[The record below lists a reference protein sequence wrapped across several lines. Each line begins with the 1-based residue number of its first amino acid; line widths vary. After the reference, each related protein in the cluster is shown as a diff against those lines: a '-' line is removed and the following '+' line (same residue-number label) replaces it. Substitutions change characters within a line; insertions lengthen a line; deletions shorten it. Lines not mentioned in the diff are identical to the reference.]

1 MMRDHRDEKE
11 KPPFAFRVIKRYR
24 DCLSRQV
31 GEAIKILHTGDNI
44 LNSKCEY
51 LSNNISRLTVMEED
65 WERKRRE
72 RTEEEEEEKE
82 KLELEKFREEKL
94 KDGQENLGLSIQEEE
109 YHLND
114 EVTLLNE
121 NPDIFRKAPPIR
133 PRMGETEEV
142 EERKSKRQ
150 RFSEARSS
158 APGCPIL
165 NWTTHVA
172 SSVRQ
177 LQTKNTIC

>member
-1 MMRDHRDEKE
+1 MKDADAFSQKSHIIKHWMRDHREERE

-82 KLELEKFREEKL
+82 KLELEKFREERL

-150 RFSEARSS
+150 RFSEAR
-158 APGCPIL
+158 
-165 NWTTHVA
+165 HV
-172 SSVRQ
+172 SD
-177 LQTKNTIC
+177 